1 MLPKDS
7 KKNKSSYYKFSSFA
21 SKNKKLENNKPVN
34 KLFNKIK
41 SARSPLNDNKR
52 NINNNIHLDVLITSK
67 EKDTKKKIHTSRYN
81 TKSNNEKSITKIDIL
96 TNQKTSNKI
105 NMTDKKAKINKLNP
119 KKNSGLIENR
129 KSPFVRSKTHY
140 INDNKKNIINNDK
153 KSKKQ
158 SSTEATKLLEILTA
172 LSPID
177 ASRCSKL
184 MSNNLN
190 KIVELEN
197 QVKCLIAKAKDE
209 VKTIKNKKKNNI
221 DNNDENK
228 INLEQNIEIID
239 KESNMRKEIYKLLF
253 NFISDLL
260 EEINKLS
267 YSIANQEI
275 IDLNNLPND
284 RNLLLNNGSSNASGT
299 SNNSLFISEIQEEFC
314 GRLINLTK
322 SFINSDIDLSE
333 IKFINND
340 DIKNNYQ
347 NIGKNFDDNLFNDDE
362 DFDDYK
368 NLLKYKSKKTTMMH
382 PNEILNKIKNI
393 NEKDKKVV
401 HHYSN
406 SLKVNSNLEKLEEKE
421 NKDEENINIEQFGNI
436 KSIIQG
442 NNCIVF

>member
-177 ASRCSKL
+177 ASKCSKL

-197 QVKCLIAKAKDE
+197 QVK
-209 VKTIKNKKKNNI
+209 
-221 DNNDENK
+221 
-228 INLEQNIEIID
+228 
-239 KESNMRKEIYKLLF
+239 
-253 NFISDLL
+253 
-260 EEINKLS
+260 
-267 YSIANQEI
+267 
-275 IDLNNLPND
+275 
-284 RNLLLNNGSSNASGT
+284 
-299 SNNSLFISEIQEEFC
+299 
-314 GRLINLTK
+314 
-322 SFINSDIDLSE
+322 
-333 IKFINND
+333 
-340 DIKNNYQ
+340 
-347 NIGKNFDDNLFNDDE
+347 
-362 DFDDYK
+362 
-368 NLLKYKSKKTTMMH
+368 
-382 PNEILNKIKNI
+382 
-393 NEKDKKVV
+393 
-401 HHYSN
+401 
-406 SLKVNSNLEKLEEKE
+406 
-421 NKDEENINIEQFGNI
+421 
-436 KSIIQG
+436 
-442 NNCIVF
+442 